1 MRSHEFRKIINIVKE
16 ASGSGSAAS
25 GRSGSSHSG
34 SSGSGRMS
42 PISENIKISKLAANY
57 KEHALGRE
65 RCGNCTHFITP
76 EYCEIVEGLINPGGW
91 CKYHEPHVLET
102 MHRGPKGSGRSGS
115 DHSGS
120 AHSGRSG
127 SAHSG
132 RSGSGISERYHIGS
146 GSAHS
151 GISGRSGSMPTLD
164 EKWGTTTAV
173 NPEERGKYHGKSK
186 AELLKSYNA
195 LKASGPHKQGSK
207 EFGRMRELAFAI
219 RAKGGWG
226 KVKEE

>member
-1 MRSHEFRKIINIVKE
+1 MRSSEFRKIINIVKE
-16 ASGSGSAAS
+16 ASGSGSSSS

-34 SSGSGRMS
+34 RSGSGRMS

-57 KEHALGRE
+57 KEHAVGRE
-65 RCGNCTHFITP
+65 RCGNCTHFISP

-91 CKYHEPHVLET
+91 CKYHEPHVLED
-102 MHRGPKGSGRSGS
+102 MHDRGP
-115 DHSGS
+115 
-120 AHSGRSG
+120 SGRSG

-132 RSGSGISERYHIGS
+132 VSGRS

-151 GISGRSGSMPTLD
+151 GVSGRPLE

-186 AELLKSYNA
+186 AELLKAYNH
-195 LKASGPHKQGSK
+195 LKSTGPHKQGSK

-219 RAKGGWG
+219 RAKGDWG